1 MTIQVET
8 NVAAAYVSKGV
19 ILESKFLFIKDI
31 PLFLNYL
38 VLEYVLT
45 SCRKLITLQKQQV
58 VEVISQSKNFTYCTD
73 ATSPQKLHYMEHHA
87 FLDNGSTLSIG
98 FTTVPDDKSNTLL
111 EKSTET

>member
-1 MTIQVET
+1 MTLQVET

-45 SCRKLITLQKQQV
+45 SCRKLITLQ
-58 VEVISQSKNFTYCTD
+58 NN
-73 ATSPQKLHYMEHHA
+73 KL
-87 FLDNGSTLSIG
+87 
-98 FTTVPDDKSNTLL
+98 
-111 EKSTET
+111 